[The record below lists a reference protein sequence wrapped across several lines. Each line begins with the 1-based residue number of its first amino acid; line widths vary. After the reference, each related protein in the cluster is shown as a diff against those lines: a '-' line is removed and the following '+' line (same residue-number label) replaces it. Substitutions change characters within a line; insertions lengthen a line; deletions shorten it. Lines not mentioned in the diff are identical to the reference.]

1 MRVEWTV
8 KRSGCCLFFCSHL
21 FLPSLFPSDPLL
33 PLQNPNLL
41 GLLSLE
47 DKRPMDSSSILFH
60 EYRLNDNLEEVVLTQ
75 SICDCIEGF
84 IRTHQSLSGLELQS
98 LVEKL
103 IFQLQSTYPKCSFSS
118 PWEKQ
123 YAFMCVCKLVLLSRA
138 LLHSLDARYVH
149 AVALRKTVSSVL
161 TEAFIPFST
170 TVGLFAT

>member
-1 MRVEWTV
+1 MLPREMALDI
-8 KRSGCCLFFCSHL
+8 LF
-21 FLPSLFPSDPLL
+21 
-33 PLQNPNLL
+33 

-47 DKRPMDSSSILFH
+47 DKRPMDSSSSNPLFD
-60 EYRLNDNLEEVVLTQ
+60 EDRLNDNLEEVVLTQ

-123 YAFMCVCKLVLLSRA
+123 YAFMYVCKLVLLSRA
-138 LLHSLDARYVH
+138 LLHSLDARYVY
-149 AVALRKTVSSVL
+149 AVALKEAVSSVL
-161 TEAFIPFST
+161 TEAFIPFCRDIELT
-170 TVGLFAT
+170 EFHEQFFYPDLPTQL